1 MRSFMSLMGADP
13 SQDHLHAFETSWL
26 FSPFVLGCIR
36 AAFSLYAF
44 VTIFFII
51 GWRAVHHQVDNM
63 KDMFVYFTNLS
74 YWGVAF
80 YFLFAAIHSFVYA
93 RTGRSVFFDKAP
105 RFLRALHS
113 LLYSSIIILPII
125 VTILYWTLLFGGPWF
140 PEVFEAWSNVSKH
153 IMQTG
158 YAIFELVIPA
168 TEPLPLL
175 HLPFLIIILLLYTAL
190 AFLNHSINGFYTYSF
205 LDPGV
210 NGERSNLV
218 TGYSFG
224 IAIGTALLFSASW
237 FIIWLRKRLTG
248 SKRILAT
255 PPVRVDEEIAMGPEK

>member
-26 FSPFVLGCIR
+26 VSPFVLGCIR

-44 VTIFFII
+44 VTIFFVI

-93 RTGRSVFFDKAP
+93 RTGRSVFFDKTP

-140 PEVFEAWSNVSKH
+140 PEVSKH

-168 TEPLPLL
+168 TEPFPLL

-190 AFLNHSINGFYTYSF
+190 AFLNHSLHGFYTYSF

-210 NGERSNLV
+210 NGERSGLV

-224 IAIGTALLFSASW
+224 IAIGIAILFGASW
-237 FIIWLRKRLTG
+237 LIIWLRKRLTG
-248 SKRILAT
+248 GKKILAT

>member
-140 PEVFEAWSNVSKH
+140 PEVSKH

-248 SKRILAT
+248 GKRILAT
-255 PPVRVDEEIAMGPEK
+255 LPVRVDEEIAMGPEK